1 MSEHNI
7 KWYEDDNLTIFFSE
21 APKVSVRYI
30 VPSMTSLEKQSI
42 KRYPFINKKDLK
54 VAIFDSKKEK
64 CYKFTIHKDYVFD
77 GATIPRFFWRIIGSP
92 TDNNF
97 LISSLC
103 HDVLCENHSY
113 IDNDRQLSSNVFRA
127 LLIAAGVSGLKANIM
142 FFAVDNFQR
151 FCGWERDKQSKK
163 VS

>member
-1 MSEHNI
+1 M
-7 KWYEDDNLTIFFSE
+7 
-21 APKVSVRYI
+21 
-30 VPSMTSLEKQSI
+30 
-42 KRYPFINKKDLK
+42 
-54 VAIFDSKKEK
+54 
-64 CYKFTIHKDYVFD
+64 
-77 GATIPRFFWRIIGSP
+77 
-92 TDNNF
+92 
-97 LISSLC
+97 
-103 HDVLCENHSY
+103 LCENHSY